1 LSVVIGSDTLIASN
15 GEFFVA
21 NESDLEKTEEPTF
34 SRLEKARQEG
44 DIPRSREL
52 AVAVVLLTAGF
63 LLFIIDVS
71 IMKDMKEVMI
81 TTFTFDHH
89 QILYPDSMLKVLNSS
104 FEKISVSLS
113 NFFFALMLMTVAS
126 SIGLGGWSI
135 LLSRVTPKFS
145 RLNIF
150 SGIKKILSLNALVEV
165 AKAAVKSIFIGAIAI
180 YTCLESFPHLIA
192 ISHANIFH
200 GINEIG
206 SNLTTI
212 FFKITA
218 GLVLIALVDVPY
230 QKYQHN
236 LKLRMTKQEVRQEY
250 KESDLN
256 PELKAKIRR
265 QQREIANQKMWA
277 EIPGA
282 DVILINPTHYSIA
295 IKYREK
301 EMVAPKV
308 VAKGI
313 DQIALIIQ
321 DVARESGVRILEAP
335 KLARALFTN
344 TEIGEEIPEA
354 LYLAVA
360 EILAFLYDLEKYQKS
375 GHAYPTK
382 PSEKNIPD
390 ELDPL
395 SSSFVK
401 RAQA

>member
-1 LSVVIGSDTLIASN
+1 
-15 GEFFVA
+15 
-21 NESDLEKTEEPTF
+21 
-34 SRLEKARQEG
+34 
-44 DIPRSREL
+44 
-52 AVAVVLLTAGF
+52 
-63 LLFIIDVS
+63 
-71 IMKDMKEVMI
+71 
-81 TTFTFDHH
+81 
-89 QILYPDSMLKVLNSS
+89 
-104 FEKISVSLS
+104 
-113 NFFFALMLMTVAS
+113 
-126 SIGLGGWSI
+126 
-135 LLSRVTPKFS
+135 
-145 RLNIF
+145 
-150 SGIKKILSLNALVEV
+150 
-165 AKAAVKSIFIGAIAI
+165 
-180 YTCLESFPHLIA
+180 
-192 ISHANIFH
+192 
-200 GINEIG
+200 
-206 SNLTTI
+206 
-212 FFKITA
+212 
-218 GLVLIALVDVPY
+218 
-230 QKYQHN
+230 
-236 LKLRMTKQEVRQEY
+236 
-250 KESDLN
+250 
-256 PELKAKIRR
+256 
-265 QQREIANQKMWA
+265 MWA

-335 KLARALFTN
+335 KLARTLFTN